1 MSNPLTTG
9 QGQTSQQLQI
19 NPQQAMQQL
28 RSDPVGML
36 KQAGFNVPENLA
48 GDPGGMIQH
57 LVQSGQVPQTR
68 VTQLMQMM
76 RGRR

>member
-9 QGQTSQQLQI
+9 QQQQI

-28 RSDPVGML
+28 RADPVGML
-36 KQAGFNVPENLA
+36 KQAGFNVPDNLA
-48 GDPGGMIQH
+48 SDPNGMIQH

-68 VTQLMQMM
+68 LTQIMQMF
-76 RGRR
+76 GRR